1 MAGARG
7 WFGWFLRLDILLGVL
22 VFAAPFIVLMLV
34 GILWLFQ
41 NNWLIPWL
49 ASLVI
54 AVVLLWIRHIILGR
68 ARRNQKRRDT
78 PPLENVE
85 ENHEWTGHEREIYR
99 ATCGDIETKTKE
111 PVPWPEMQDRAMD
124 VVKGVANRFSDN
136 SNDVLNF
143 TVPEA
148 LLLTERA
155 ASRYRKVIRDNI
167 PLSDSVSVGTLYWI
181 WEHGDEINRGF
192 SILDKVRRVVRAI
205 ADPHVAAIREI
216 EGWISSDHWNYVGVQ
231 FQSELQR
238 RLLQEIASAAVD
250 LYSGRLK
257 YSDAELLKKRLNET
271 LEDLKRTAALLDP
284 LRILVVGQTSA
295 GKSSIVDVLTTGRV
309 PPEIDAPP
317 TTEGLATYEMTIDDF
332 QCHLVDTPGFDTTG
346 KKHDDLM
353 SELTQCDLVI
363 WTLRANRPARNP
375 DHELLKRFNTWFA
388 KHKRRR
394 KPPVL
399 AVATGVDLLPFPS
412 EWPSDNR
419 ISGDHKTT
427 IEKAIHAIA
436 DETGMEKPIPVC
448 ARKPDWNIDAVRSGI
463 ESRLRDAV
471 QTQLN
476 RRRLRKTGIWDYVI
490 DPVRRMKKVFI
501 S

>member
-1 MAGARG
+1 MAASRG
-7 WFGWFLRLDILLGVL
+7 WLGWFLRLDILLGVL
-22 VFAAPFIVLMLV
+22 VFAAPFIALMVV
-34 GILWLFQ
+34 GVLWLFQ

-49 ASLVI
+49 ASLGTV
-54 AVVLLWIRHIILGR
+54 VVLFLFHRIILVR
-68 ARRNQKRRDT
+68 ARRKRKRLE
-78 PPLENVE
+78 PSPLESVE
-85 ENHEWTGHEREIYR
+85 ENHEWTDREREIFR
-99 ATCGDIETKTKE
+99 TACDDIERIANE

-124 VVKGVANRFSDN
+124 VVKGVANRFSGN

-167 PLSDSVSVGTLYWI
+167 PLSDSVSVGTLYWV
-181 WEHGDEINRGF
+181 WEHGDEIKGGI
-192 SILDKVRRVVRAI
+192 SILDKVRRAVRAI
-205 ADPHVAAIREI
+205 ADPHVAVIREL
-216 EGWISSDHWNYVGVQ
+216 EGWISGDHWNYVGVQ

-238 RLLQEIASAAVD
+238 RLLQEVASAAVD

-257 YSDAELLKKRLNET
+257 YSDAELLEKRLNET

-295 GKSSIVDVLTTGRV
+295 GKSSIVDLLTTGEV
-309 PPEIDAPP
+309 PPEIDAPA
-317 TTEGLATYEMTIDDF
+317 TTEGLTTYEMTIDDI

-346 KKHDDLM
+346 KKHDGLM
-353 SELTQCDLVI
+353 AELTQCDLVI
-363 WTLRANRPARNP
+363 WALRANRPARNP
-375 DHELLKRFNTWFA
+375 DYELFRLFNEWFA
-388 KHKRRR
+388 KHQKRR

-412 EWPSDNR
+412 EWPPDNR
-419 ISGDHKTT
+419 ISGDHETT
-427 IEKAIHAIA
+427 IEKAMHAIA
-436 DETGMEKPIPVC
+436 DDIGMEKPIPVC

-463 ESRLRDAV
+463 EFRLRDAV

-476 RRRLRKTGIWDYVI
+476 RRRLQQTGVWDHVL
-490 DPVRRMKKVFI
+490 DHVRRMKKVFLA
-501 S
+501 

>member
-1 MAGARG
+1 MTGARG

-34 GILWLFQ
+34 GVLWLFQ

-49 ASLVI
+49 ASLGFVI
-54 AVVLLWIRHIILGR
+54 VLLLIHRIILGR
-68 ARRNQKRRDT
+68 ARRNRKRRDT
-78 PPLENVE
+78 PALENVE
-85 ENHEWTGHEREIYR
+85 ENQEWTDHEREIYR
-99 ATCGDIETKTKE
+99 ATCDDIETKTNE
-111 PVPWPEMQDRAMD
+111 PAPWPEMQDRAMD
-124 VVKGVANRFSDN
+124 VVKGVANRFSDS
-136 SNDVLNF
+136 SNGVLNF

-167 PLSDSVSVGTLYWI
+167 PLSDSVSVGTLFLV
-181 WEHGDEINRGF
+181 WEHGDEIKGGL
-192 SILDKVRRVVRAI
+192 SILDKVRRTVRAI
-205 ADPHVAAIREI
+205 ADPHVAVIREI
-216 EGWISSDHWNYVGVQ
+216 EGWISGDHWNYVGVQ
-231 FQSELQR
+231 FQLELQR
-238 RLLQEIASAAVD
+238 RLLQEIARAAVD

-257 YSDAELLKKRLNET
+257 YSDAELLEKRLNET

-284 LRILVVGQTSA
+284 LRILVVGQTST

-309 PPEIDAPP
+309 PPEIDAPA
-317 TTEGLATYEMTIDDF
+317 TTEGLATYEFAIGDLR
-332 QCHLVDTPGFDTTG
+332 CHLVDTPGFDTTG
-346 KKHDDLM
+346 KKHDGLI

-363 WTLRANRPARNP
+363 WALRANRPARKP
-375 DHELLKRFNTWFA
+375 DDELFRLFNQWFA
-388 KHKRRR
+388 KHRKRR

-419 ISGDHKTT
+419 ISGDHETT

-436 DETGMEKPIPVC
+436 DEIGVEKPIPVC
-448 ARKPDWNIDAVRSGI
+448 ARKPVWNIDAVRSGI
-463 ESRLRDAV
+463 ESRLPDAV

-476 RRRLRKTGIWDYVI
+476 RRRLQKTGVWDYVR
-490 DPVRRMKKVFI
+490 DPVRCMKKVFV

>member
-1 MAGARG
+1 MADARG

-22 VFAAPFIVLMLV
+22 VFAAPFIMLMLV
-34 GILWLFQ
+34 GVLWLFQ

-49 ASLVI
+49 ASLGIVF
-54 AVVLLWIRHIILGR
+54 VLFWIHRIILGR
-68 ARRNQKRRDT
+68 ARRKQERQDN
-78 PPLENVE
+78 PPLEDVE
-85 ENHEWTGHEREIYR
+85 GNHEWTEHEREIYR
-99 ATCGDIETKTKE
+99 ATCDDIETTTTE

-124 VVKGVANRFSDN
+124 VVKGVANRFSDG

-155 ASRYRKVIRDNI
+155 ASRYRKVIRNV
-167 PLSDSVSVGTLYWI
+167 PLSDSVSVGKLHWV
-181 WEHGDEINRGF
+181 WEHGDEISRGF
-192 SILDKVRRVVRAI
+192 SILDKVRRTVRAI
-205 ADPHVAAIREI
+205 ADPNIAAIREI
-216 EGWISSDHWNYVGVQ
+216 EGWISGEHWNYVGVQ

-257 YSDAELLKKRLNET
+257 YSDAELLEKRLNET

-284 LRILVVGQTSA
+284 LRILVVGQTST

-317 TTEGLATYEMTIDDF
+317 TTEGLATYEMTVDDLR
-332 QCHLVDTPGFDTTG
+332 CHLVDTPGFDTT
-346 KKHDDLM
+346 KKSHDDLM
-353 SELTQCDLVI
+353 SELTRCDLVI

-375 DHELLKRFNTWFA
+375 DHALLKRFNKWFA
-388 KHKRRR
+388 KHQKRR

-436 DETGMEKPIPVC
+436 DDIGVEKPIPVC
-448 ARKPDWNIDAVRSGI
+448 ARKPDWNIDAIKSGI
-463 ESRLRDAV
+463 ESSLRDAV

-476 RRRLRKTGIWDYVI
+476 RRRLQKTGVWDHVL
-490 DPVRRMKKVFI
+490 DPVRRMKKVFV

>member
-34 GILWLFQ
+34 GVLWLFQ

-49 ASLVI
+49 ASLGIV
-54 AVVLLWIRHIILGR
+54 VVLFLIHRIILGR
-68 ARRNQKRRDT
+68 ARRKRKRRDT
-78 PPLENVE
+78 PPLEDVE
-85 ENHEWTGHEREIYR
+85 ENHEWTDHEREIYR
-99 ATCGDIETKTKE
+99 ATCDDIETNTTE
-111 PVPWPEMQDRAMD
+111 PVPWPEMQNRAMD
-124 VVKGVANRFSDN
+124 VVKGVANRFSDGGN
-136 SNDVLNF
+136 GILSF

-155 ASRYRKVIRDNI
+155 ASRYRRVIRDNI
-167 PLSDSVSVGTLYWI
+167 PLSDSVSVGTLYWV
-181 WEHGDEINRGF
+181 WEHGDEISRGV
-192 SILDKVRRVVRAI
+192 SIVDKVRRAVRAI

-216 EGWISSDHWNYVGVQ
+216 EGWISGDHWNYVGVE

-238 RLLQEIASAAVD
+238 RLLKEIASAAVD

-257 YSDAELLKKRLNET
+257 YSDAELLEKRLNET

-284 LRILVVGQTSA
+284 LRILVVGQTST
-295 GKSSIVDVLTTGRV
+295 GKSSIVDVLTTGKA

-332 QCHLVDTPGFDTTG
+332 HCHLVDTPGFDTT
-346 KKHDDLM
+346 KKRHGDLM

-363 WTLRANRPARNP
+363 WAVRANRPARNL
-375 DHELLKRFNTWFA
+375 DHELLKRFNEWFA
-388 KHKRRR
+388 KHQKRR

-399 AVATGVDLLPFPS
+399 AVATGIDLLPFPT

-419 ISGDHKTT
+419 ISGAHETT
-427 IEKAIHAIA
+427 IEKAVLAIA
-436 DETGMEKPIPVC
+436 DDIGLEKPIPVC
-448 ARKPDWNIDAVRSGI
+448 ARKPNWNIDAVKSSI
-463 ESRLRDAV
+463 EFSLRDAV

-476 RRRLRKTGIWDYVI
+476 RRRLRKKRVRDHVL
-490 DPVRRMKKVFI
+490 DPVRRMKKVFV